1 MGKRQKAL
9 NDKIMKINA
18 SLGNQQPNAGGGT
31 SDAFG
36 LFTQQLAGI
45 ATQFSVNEWASEDQ
59 NAYLKNQAQI
69 KFLEQEKRMML
80 LCAKVS
86 EIQTKQKA
94 AAAAA
99 GGTPVA
105 NGSTETS
112 SDECDE
118 SDGKEWSVMV

>member
-9 NDKIMKINA
+9 NDKIMKINT
-18 SLGNQQPNAGGGT
+18 SLGNQQPNDGGGT

-45 ATQFSVNEWASEDQ
+45 ATQFSVNEWASEDR

-80 LCAKVS
+80 LRAEVL
-86 EIQTKQKA
+86 EIQTRQKA

-99 GGTPVA
+99 AAGVPAA
-105 NGSTETS
+105 NGSEGETS
-112 SDECDE
+112 SDE
-118 SDGKEWSVMV
+118 SDGDGDE